1 MKEEEFYQKEL
12 NLFKEKLSEVKK
24 KVNINRQKNK
34 KLRDKRE
41 TLLVDTVLKAGDLT
55 ENLQKIEKFKEDIE
69 KLEDEFKD
77 LKTIIRGLELREK
90 IFKSIISEKIENFW
104 IFLSRNS
111 KQEKKKNADRDST
124 KYDECK
130 SYNHRRSL

>member
-12 NLFKEKLSEVKK
+12 NLIKEKLSEVKK

-41 TLLVDTVLKAGDLT
+41 TLLVDTVLKAGDLK

-77 LKTIIRGLELREK
+77 LKTIIKGLELRGK
-90 IFKSIISEKIENFW
+90 IFKSIIDEKIESF
-104 IFLSRNS
+104 
-111 KQEKKKNADRDST
+111 
-124 KYDECK
+124 
-130 SYNHRRSL
+130 

>member
-12 NLFKEKLSEVKK
+12 NLIKEKLSEVKK

-55 ENLQKIEKFKEDIE
+55 ENLQKTEKFKEDIE

-77 LKTIIRGLELREK
+77 LKIIIKGLELREK
-90 IFKSIISEKIENFW
+90 IFKSIISEKIENF
-104 IFLSRNS
+104 
-111 KQEKKKNADRDST
+111 
-124 KYDECK
+124 
-130 SYNHRRSL
+130 

>member
-12 NLFKEKLSEVKK
+12 NLIKEKLSEVKK

-55 ENLQKIEKFKEDIE
+55 ENLQKTEKFKEDIE

-77 LKTIIRGLELREK
+77 LKIIIKGLELREK
-90 IFKSIISEKIENFW
+90 IFISIISEKIENF
-104 IFLSRNS
+104 
-111 KQEKKKNADRDST
+111 
-124 KYDECK
+124 
-130 SYNHRRSL
+130 

>member
-12 NLFKEKLSEVKK
+12 NLIKEKLSEVKK

-41 TLLVDTVLKAGDLT
+41 TLLVDTVLKAGDLK
-55 ENLQKIEKFKEDIE
+55 ENLQKIDKYKENIE

-77 LKTIIRGLELREK
+77 LKTIIKGLELREK
-90 IFKSIISEKIENFW
+90 IFKSIIDEKIESF
-104 IFLSRNS
+104 
-111 KQEKKKNADRDST
+111 
-124 KYDECK
+124 
-130 SYNHRRSL
+130 